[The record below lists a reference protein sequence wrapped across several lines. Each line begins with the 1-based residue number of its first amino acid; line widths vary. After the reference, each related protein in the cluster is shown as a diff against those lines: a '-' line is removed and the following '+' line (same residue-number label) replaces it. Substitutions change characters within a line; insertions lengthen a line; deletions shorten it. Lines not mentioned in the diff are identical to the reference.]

1 MRKAGKQVERIMAD
15 LAGCGLNVVA
25 DLLRGQEPFTEGLH
39 YPPDDATDASTGAR
53 FYYHA
58 HAGPLDEHG
67 HFHLFA
73 PVSPQRREV
82 GDRSKDLVHLVAISM
97 DVWGMPQA
105 LFSINHWVS
114 GGRWR
119 DAGKTLDLLGR
130 YRVEHA
136 YPSWLVNRWI
146 TAMLRLFHPH
156 ITALLAARDK
166 AIGEVATGI
175 SVAAVRADRRRPVV
189 AIMPID
195 VGELLAGLQQL
206 ELQAGGGQEV
216 ESSPLERLGKGAV
229 QGRDGLSPAGKQEY
243 TPCRKR

>member
-39 YPPDDATDASTGAR
+39 YPPDDARDARTGAR

-73 PVSPQRREV
+73 PASPQRREA

-189 AIMPID
+189 AVMPID
-195 VGELLAGLQQL
+195 VGELLVGLHQL
-206 ELQAGGGQEV
+206 ELQAGECQDMG
-216 ESSPLERLGKGAV
+216 SSPWEHSGKGAV
-229 QGRDGLSPAGKQEY
+229 QGRDGLSPAG
-243 TPCRKR
+243 R

>member
-1 MRKAGKQVERIMAD
+1 MRSAGKEVEGIMAA
-15 LAGCGLNVVA
+15 LAGCGVNVVA

-39 YPPDDATDASTGAR
+39 YPSDDAMDAKTGAR

-73 PVSPQRREV
+73 PVSPSWRETE
-82 GDRSKDLVHLVAISM
+82 DCTKDLVHLVAISM
-97 DVWGMPQA
+97 DLWGMPQA

-136 YPSWLVNRWI
+136 YPSWLVNRWT
-146 TAMLRLFHPH
+146 TAMLRLFRPH
-156 ITALLAARDK
+156 IATLLAARDN
-166 AIGEVATGI
+166 AIREAATGI
-175 SVAAVRADRRRPVV
+175 SVAAVLADRRWPVV
-189 AIMPID
+189 AVMPID
-195 VGELLAGLQQL
+195 LGELLADLHQL
-206 ELQAGGGQEV
+206 ASKSRKYPEAG
-216 ESSPLERLGKGAV
+216 SPA
-229 QGRDGLSPAGKQEY
+229 DGLFLGERGLAARGRRARLPAGE
-243 TPCRKR
+243 

>member
-1 MRKAGKQVERIMAD
+1 MRNAGKQVERIMAD
-15 LAGCGLNVVA
+15 LAGCGVNVVA
-25 DLLRGQEPFTEGLH
+25 DLLRGQGSFTEGLH
-39 YPPDDATDASTGAR
+39 YPPDDARDAKTGAR

-58 HAGPLDEHG
+58 HAVPLDEHG

-73 PVSPQRREV
+73 PISPLRRDVE
-82 GDRSKDLVHLVAISM
+82 GRSKNLVHLVAISM

-114 GGRWR
+114 GGRWQ
-119 DAGKTLDLLGR
+119 DAGKTLELLGR

-136 YPSWLVNRWI
+136 YPSWMVNRWI

-156 ITALLAARDK
+156 IAALLAARDK
-166 AIGEVATGI
+166 AIGEAATGI

-195 VGELLAGLQQL
+195 VGELLAELHQL
-206 ELQAGGGQEV
+206 ESQAGEYQEKA
-216 ESSPLERLGKGAV
+216 SSALER
-229 QGRDGLSPAGKQEY
+229 
-243 TPCRKR
+243 

>member
-39 YPPDDATDASTGAR
+39 YPPDDARDARTGAR

-73 PVSPQRREV
+73 PVSPQRREA
-82 GDRSKDLVHLVAISM
+82 GDRGKDLVHLVAISM

-216 ESSPLERLGKGAV
+216 GSSPLERLGKGAV
-229 QGRDGLSPAGKQEY
+229 QGRDGLSPAGK
-243 TPCRKR
+243 

>member
-1 MRKAGKQVERIMAD
+1 MRNAGKQVERIMAD
-15 LAGCGLNVVA
+15 LAGCGLNAVA
-25 DLLRGQEPFTEGLH
+25 DLLRGQEPFIEGLH
-39 YPPDDATDASTGAR
+39 YPPDDARDAKTGAR

-58 HAGPLDEHG
+58 HPGSLDEHG

-73 PVSPQRREV
+73 PISPSRRKAE
-82 GDRSKDLVHLVAISM
+82 GCTEDLVQLVAISM

-136 YPSWLVNRWI
+136 YPSWMVNRWT

-156 ITALLAARDK
+156 IAALLTARDK
-166 AIGEVATGI
+166 AIGEAATGT

-195 VGELLAGLQQL
+195 VGELLA
-206 ELQAGGGQEV
+206 ELRQFESQGEECQETA
-216 ESSPLERLGKGAV
+216 SSALER
-229 QGRDGLSPAGKQEY
+229 
-243 TPCRKR
+243 

>member
-1 MRKAGKQVERIMAD
+1 MRNAGKQVERIMAD
-15 LAGCGLNVVA
+15 LAGCGLNAVA

-39 YPPDDATDASTGAR
+39 YPPDDARDAKTGAR

-73 PVSPQRREV
+73 PISPSRREAE
-82 GDRSKDLVHLVAISM
+82 DCTKDLVQLVAISM

-105 LFSINHWVS
+105 LFSINQWVS

-136 YPSWLVNRWI
+136 YPSWMVNRWI

-156 ITALLAARDK
+156 IAALLAARDK
-166 AIGEVATGI
+166 AIGEAATGI

-195 VGELLAGLQQL
+195 VGELLAELHQL
-206 ELQAGGGQEV
+206 ESQAGECQETA
-216 ESSPLERLGKGAV
+216 SSALER
-229 QGRDGLSPAGKQEY
+229 
-243 TPCRKR
+243 